1 MNSRH
6 RATADYFRTL
16 GWVLTL
22 LYLFLVLF
30 AFVAGRIMGLSN
42 TFWVCIGIATITTII
57 FASIIALNMLII
69 GVIKILNWCH
79 TKKDLRG
86 AT

>member
-1 MNSRH
+1 MNGRQ
-6 RATADYFRTL
+6 RATADHFRTL

-30 AFVAGRIMGLSN
+30 ALVADRILELSD
-42 TFWVCIGIATITTII
+42 TFCVCIGVATITTII
-57 FASIIALNMLII
+57 FASIIALNMLIV
-69 GVIKILNWCH
+69 GVIKLLNRCH